1 MVNEHV
7 VATAFDDGEGVLVD
21 LDKKRYYR
29 LNETA
34 MLVWR
39 SLEEDAPF
47 EAIVKQMTETYDVGV
62 EQATA
67 SVRRL
72 LGELE
77 SYKLARVR

>member
-1 MVNEHV
+1 MVNDLV
-7 VATAFDDGEGVLVD
+7 VATGFDDGEGVLVD
-21 LDKKRYYR
+21 LEKKRYYR

-39 SLEEDAPF
+39 GLEDNAPF
-47 EAIVKQMTETYDVGV
+47 DEIVRQMTDTYDVGQD
-62 EQATA
+62 QATA

-72 LGELE
+72 LDELE

>member
-1 MVNEHV
+1 MVSEHV

-21 LDKKRYYR
+21 LEKKRYYR

-39 SLEEDAPF
+39 HLEENRPF
-47 EAIVKQMTETYDVGV
+47 DDIVKEMTDAYDVGV
-62 EQATA
+62 EQATE

-72 LGELE
+72 LQQLE
-77 SYKLARVR
+77 SYKLAR